1 MFEEEEEEVIQPNYR
16 NDLENPKWIEDKI
29 FKDKHDYDKDNGKVD
44 YLTGEEIDFWKNLI
58 SKYLTPFEKK
68 FSRKDFKKK
77 AAETK
82 RELYEYRDSFI
93 FGFLMI
99 NCFYIVLITMLQVIN
114 QSPISHQSVEFMN
127 NGELPPPGNLH
138 SLHHLLNIL
147 GSDTSQDTLDS
158 VVILQSEWSGWSSL
172 LF

>member
-1 MFEEEEEEVIQPNYR
+1 MVASSIKRTSHHSFIQEEDETKAEEDNQEVFEEEEEEVIQPNYR

-99 NCFYIVLITMLQVIN
+99 NCFYIVLITMLQVTN
-114 QSPISHQSVEFMN
+114 QSPICS
-127 NGELPPPGNLH
+127 
-138 SLHHLLNIL
+138 
-147 GSDTSQDTLDS
+147 
-158 VVILQSEWSGWSSL
+158 
-172 LF
+172 